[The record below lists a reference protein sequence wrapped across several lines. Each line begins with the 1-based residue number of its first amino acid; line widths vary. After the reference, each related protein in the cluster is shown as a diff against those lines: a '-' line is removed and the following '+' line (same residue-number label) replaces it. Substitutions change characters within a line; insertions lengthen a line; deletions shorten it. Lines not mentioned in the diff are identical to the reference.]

1 MIARMEKIDSP
12 KSVYTV
18 KMGNRAKQ
26 SNSGET
32 SIFHMEPFLNS
43 LGSNSIK
50 IDLSQSVLS
59 ETGKTELLN
68 ILNRNIKAFGEGGC
82 YNGPI
87 THRIDLIP
95 GTPPIASRAYRAPIA
110 VKEEMKKQINTM
122 LEQGIIEPSTSAFS
136 APVVMVP
143 KKDATLRFAID
154 FRRLN
159 AATIKTVYHLPLI
172 PEILDEVGGK
182 HIFSTFDF
190 AAGFHQIPMHERHKE
205 RTAFSCYLGLFQ
217 FLKMPMGLSGAPLT
231 FQRVMNNLKQYISAS
246 FLIYLDD
253 VILASE
259 DEESHLKDINQ
270 FLEVVQ
276 GFGMKLKLIKC
287 HFALDKIKYLG
298 FFISA
303 NGISIDPKNVE
314 VIEKMS
320 MPKTISELRSFLGA
334 CSYFRKFV
342 QNFSIIMSPLYNLTK
357 EGKFLKPENWEKE
370 CLNAFKNIKSK
381 LKTAPV
387 LASPQIGKSF
397 IIETDASMHGL
408 AATLLQKGHDDKE
421 HPILYFSQVL
431 KPHQKKYHV
440 NELKALAVVMALRT
454 FRPYIEGSGKTLIRS
469 DNSVLNTKFLNINH

>member
-1 MIARMEKIDSP
+1 MGKGKAKNSEPEFQPLMADRTIVLKPQTDNIVKCYCKTFPSPNSIFLASENEKLKSDKNFVVGRTLIQPSFSNGIYIRILNPTNSKITIHEHDMIARMEKIDSP

-43 LGSNSIK
+43 MGSNSIK

-270 FLEVVQ
+270 FLEVV
-276 GFGMKLKLIKC
+276 
-287 HFALDKIKYLG
+287 
-298 FFISA
+298 
-303 NGISIDPKNVE
+303 
-314 VIEKMS
+314 
-320 MPKTISELRSFLGA
+320 
-334 CSYFRKFV
+334 
-342 QNFSIIMSPLYNLTK
+342 
-357 EGKFLKPENWEKE
+357 
-370 CLNAFKNIKSK
+370 
-381 LKTAPV
+381 
-387 LASPQIGKSF
+387 
-397 IIETDASMHGL
+397 
-408 AATLLQKGHDDKE
+408 
-421 HPILYFSQVL
+421 
-431 KPHQKKYHV
+431 
-440 NELKALAVVMALRT
+440 
-454 FRPYIEGSGKTLIRS
+454 
-469 DNSVLNTKFLNINH
+469 